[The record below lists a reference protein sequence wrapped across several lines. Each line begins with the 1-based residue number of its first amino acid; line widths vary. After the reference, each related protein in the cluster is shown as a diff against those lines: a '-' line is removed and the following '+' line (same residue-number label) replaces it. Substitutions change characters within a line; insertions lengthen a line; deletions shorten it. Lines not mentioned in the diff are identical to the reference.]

1 MNTTL
6 FSASIFNFGPL
17 WILAPMLLYL
27 LLLVFSLFP
36 FAQYKFSFAKSKGTL
51 KMFLIIQCIALI
63 GHFYAFATEL
73 LPYYAKHF
81 EVVEGNIED
90 FVAPTNQ
97 YNKYES
103 FSIDGVCFGYS
114 PHDISFGYHAT
125 ILDDGVINET
135 TQNIRIFY
143 VYNPLIDEN
152 VIVRIEQLI
161 EAE

>member
-1 MNTTL
+1 MNTVP
-6 FSASIFNFGPL
+6 N
-17 WILAPMLLYL
+17 
-27 LLLVFSLFP
+27 
-36 FAQYKFSFAKSKGTL
+36 
-51 KMFLIIQCIALI
+51 
-63 GHFYAFATEL
+63 
-73 LPYYAKHF
+73 YAKHF

-90 FVAPTNQ
+90 FAAPTNQ

-103 FSIDGVCFGYS
+103 FSIDGDYFGYS

-152 VIVRIEQLI
+152 VIMRIEQL
-161 EAE
+161 AETE